1 MVLTCWVSA
10 HPSPCRIRHSRY
22 MAQARKKRTKATPRS
37 GTKKAGNTSLLAS
50 INAHGISMLLAGVVI
65 GSLGTMLW
73 QGWRSGDA
81 EVGSGIRQMMESSRQ
96 QASVPDAEPP
106 APAIESEPRQ
116 TNYDFFTVLPEIE
129 VVVTEDEP
137 PPVPEKPKPAES
149 AADGSDTPE
158 VREVTP
164 QPVSAYMLQ
173 AGSFNTRADAERQ
186 KAGLALLGLGS
197 TIQKVTI
204 QGRGDFFRVRLGPFT
219 SHAGMVEADERLR
232 QEGIKA
238 LRLKVSRSGQ
248 GA

>member
-1 MVLTCWVSA
+1 
-10 HPSPCRIRHSRY
+10 
-22 MAQARKKRTKATPRS
+22 
-37 GTKKAGNTSLLAS
+37 
-50 INAHGISMLLAGVVI
+50 MLLAGIAI

-73 QGWRSGDA
+73 QGWRSGDG
-81 EVGSGIRQMMESSRQ
+81 EVGSGIRRMMENSRQ
-96 QASVPDAEPP
+96 QAGAPDA
-106 APAIESEPRQ
+106 APAVPAIKPEPRQ

-137 PPVPEKPKPAES
+137 PPPPPSKETPSRGDVSQGDENIG
-149 AADGSDTPE
+149 DGPVVSE
-158 VREVTP
+158 VSP

-173 AGSFNTRADAERQ
+173 AGSFNSESDAERQ

-197 TIQKVTI
+197 SIQKVTI
-204 QGRGDFFRVRLGPFT
+204 QGRGDFYRVRLGPFH

-232 QEGIKA
+232 REGIQA